1 MGARRLAIPESYAP
15 DTGRAARAVHPN
27 RMLIGILAPDVG
39 GKPPGVAANE
49 LTWDRCAPW
58 QRGMRMRTGAT
69 LLTKCVYPNPAPQ
82 AIEYSEYG
90 YGGQV
95 AEYNM
100 IHALLSKQY
109 QAITDSN

>member
-15 DTGRAARAVHPN
+15 QTGRAARAVHPN

-39 GKPPGVAANE
+39 VAANE
-49 LTWDRCAPW
+49 LNWDRCAPW

-82 AIEYSEYG
+82 AIEYLKYG

-95 AEYNM
+95 AEYYM